1 MPAMPQGANHQ
12 NLLRAMDALMDHSE
26 AVEVA
31 LARQI
36 RPLVDHDP
44 TIVFHDL
51 TTVRIHGE
59 GKVDD
64 DLRAFG
70 MNKETGG
77 IARRFVL
84 GVVQTAEGLPS
95 TLSLEPM
102 AQPCRRHTVHP
113 GNMAE
118 TKTLQAMLKTV
129 LQRFPVQRVI
139 LVADIL
145 VIDIL
150 VIDRGLPS
158 LDNIGEL
165 TAMADQGGR
174 KLEFILAVPARR
186 YGELVGTFHG
196 LPFCD
201 VSLTEGGLAEGGLAK
216 ATFAGHRLIVA
227 HDPDRAALQSAR
239 RRNRIADLGTM
250 AEKLVARLDAQD
262 AGETARGRR
271 ASDRGACSRFTRA
284 VARAEPTRFI
294 KADHTAD
301 RFSWSM
307 DEDAITRA
315 ELFDGKLTLLT
326 NAPDLTPA
334 QAITRYKSLADIER
348 GFRVP
353 KSDIEIA
360 PVHHR
365 LPDRIRAHALICF
378 LALVLYRIMR
388 MRKAAERDDGFTDFA
403 HMILENL
410 KAAGV
415 QQAHKEDRITFTALK
430 GWPGA
435 YISAEGTFM
444 EGDTQRRAGV
454 FIGPEFGTVSRPD
467 LVAAA
472 REAGD
477 AGFDVLIACA
487 FNYDAHSSEFDKL
500 GRIRV
505 LKARM
510 NPDLHMAKDLKATG
524 AGNLFVIF
532 GEPDIRIADAGDG
545 MVTVQVFGVDVFKPQ
560 TGEVQSEGTEGIALW
575 MLDTDYNEESFF
587 VRHAYFLGA
596 KDPYKALKTT
606 LKAEIDE
613 EAWDSLYSDTSRP
626 FAKPKSG
633 RIAVKVINH
642 LGNEVMKVFAVE

>member
-1 MPAMPQGANHQ
+1 MYTKITQSGGRRHLQLVEGFRDNVGKVRHRVVANLGRIDDLTPQKSDPLINGLNRVLGRSENTAFDVVPESAKSYGDVFALHELWKDLGFDRALQHALQSGRREFNAEALIRAMVFNRLCAPDSKLGCLRWLDTVAMPAMPEGATHQ

-36 RPLVDHDP
+36 RPLVDHDLA
-44 TIVFHDL
+44 IVFYEL

-59 GKVDD
+59 GEVDD

-77 IARRFVL
+77 IARQFVL
-84 GVVQTAEGLPS
+84 GVVQTAEGLP
-95 TLSLEPM
+95 LM
-102 AQPCRRHTVHP
+102 HTVHP

-139 LVADIL
+139 LVAD
-145 VIDIL
+145 
-150 VIDRGLPS
+150 RGLLS

-186 YGELVGTFHG
+186 YGELVETFHG

-201 VSLTEGGLAEGGLAK
+201 DGLAE

-227 HDPDRAALQSAR
+227 HDPDRAALQSAK

-271 ASDRGACSRFTRA
+271 ASDRGAYSRFTRA
-284 VARAEPTRFI
+284 VAEAELTRFI
-294 KADHTAD
+294 RADYSAD
-301 RFSWSM
+301 RFSWTV
-307 DEDAITRA
+307 DETAVARA

-326 NAPDLTPA
+326 NAPDLTSA
-334 QAITRYKSLADIER
+334 EAVTRYKSLADIER
-348 GFRVP
+348 GFRVL

-388 MRKAAERDDGFTDFA
+388 MR
-403 HMILENL
+403 L
-410 KAAGV
+410 KAKGHGASPRT
-415 QQAHKEDRITFTALK
+415 ALDLLARIQKHTTHIGPRTFTGLSKTQPEQLELFDALS
-430 GWPGA
+430 
-435 YISAEGTFM
+435 I
-444 EGDTQRRAGV
+444 
-454 FIGPEFGTVSRPD
+454 
-467 LVAAA
+467 
-472 REAGD
+472 
-477 AGFDVLIACA
+477 
-487 FNYDAHSSEFDKL
+487 
-500 GRIRV
+500 
-505 LKARM
+505 
-510 NPDLHMAKDLKATG
+510 
-524 AGNLFVIF
+524 
-532 GEPDIRIADAGDG
+532 
-545 MVTVQVFGVDVFKPQ
+545 
-560 TGEVQSEGTEGIALW
+560 
-575 MLDTDYNEESFF
+575 
-587 VRHAYFLGA
+587 
-596 KDPYKALKTT
+596 
-606 LKAEIDE
+606 
-613 EAWDSLYSDTSRP
+613 
-626 FAKPKSG
+626 AKP
-633 RIAVKVINH
+633 A
-642 LGNEVMKVFAVE
+642 